1 MLVLLACTRFAYNR
15 RDMLL
20 FELHNAAVKILATQ
34 FWVHVCIPCGR
45 RNYLRE
51 KGLTYLNSAHSKDS
65 VYVHFYTQK
74 TFFLETPFFRSSF
87 SM

>member
-45 RNYLRE
+45 RNYHRE
-51 KGLTYLNSAHSKDS
+51 KGLTYLNSDRSKDS
-65 VYVHFYTQK
+65 VYIFTHK
-74 TFFLETPFFRSSF
+74 KNFFS
-87 SM
+87 